1 MIAACFTP
9 TDPVL
14 CISIVQ
20 GKFAEK
26 HIPLRLRNMIQGE
39 RYGGMIDNEINTQ
52 HVIL

>member
-14 CISIVQ
+14 CNSIVQ

-26 HIPLRLRNMIQGE
+26 HIPVHLRNLISCE
-39 RYGGMIDNEINTQ
+39 RYMQ
-52 HVIL
+52 